1 MVILVVLAGSVPASA
16 LPQDGD
22 EGGDDG
28 GGSGGGG
35 GSSVD
40 CLEDSTGSLWVD
52 PTEVKVG
59 DSVTLHW
66 AVHPALGCTGMTQS
80 ISSIGPVDRS
90 GSMVVQIM
98 TPRSWILHGQKS
110 GAARALAST
119 AVAVQIPPAVTITSD
134 TQVGLFV
141 QAIAT
146 PGQRIEIQNHVTLD
160 LSYKDYLYIAP
171 GVQIIGGRSTTDPG
185 PRLFTTTFPLR
196 LFLIGSQYQ
205 YNEADNVRISGIRL
219 EGAELGNADA
229 DAEGSV
235 GITVYSSVNVEIDN
249 NEISG
254 WRGSAVDVRD
264 PWGRINLANFNAVR
278 VHDNFIH
285 HNQHYRREGYG
296 VSVGE
301 SGYALIE
308 QNVFDYNRHAIAT
321 HNGGDANGYYAE
333 RNLVLA
339 NGGVNGLPL
348 PYAWHTHIFDVHG
361 TESCWG
367 AELYCGD
374 AGEKFVFRDNTILY
388 TEGTAIKVRGRPAI
402 EAWADHNVFLHSDEW
417 GGYVDDGA
425 LVQNDPGDNFLSTN
439 NIFGARLL
447 DMLALSAC
455 DFNGDG
461 VHDTFV
467 ATGAT
472 WWYYSGGLGQ
482 WGYLN
487 TSGKRLAD
495 LTLGDVSG
503 DGVCDVTD
511 DAGIVYLG
519 GVAAPPPPPSP
530 LPMVPDVR
538 GDTLA
543 EANNTLA
550 AVGFVRGTLSYV
562 DDPTCND
569 LGRITSQS
577 PAAGTHAAA
586 GTPVNLSIG
595 QRPST
600 PCL

>member
-1 MVILVVLAGSVPASA
+1 
-16 LPQDGD
+16 
-22 EGGDDG
+22 
-28 GGSGGGG
+28 
-35 GSSVD
+35 
-40 CLEDSTGSLWVD
+40 
-52 PTEVKVG
+52 
-59 DSVTLHW
+59 
-66 AVHPALGCTGMTQS
+66 MTQS
-80 ISSIGPVDRS
+80 ISTIGPVDRS
-90 GSMVVQIM
+90 GSTVVQIM
-98 TPRSWILHGQKS
+98 TPRSWILSGQKS
-110 GAARALAST
+110 GGSRALAT
-119 AVAVQIPPAVTITSD
+119 AAVEVQIPPTVTITSD

-141 QAIAT
+141 QAIAI
-146 PGQRIEIQNHVTLD
+146 PGQRIEIQNHITLD

-219 EGAELGNADA
+219 EGAELGNADG

-254 WRGSAVDVRD
+254 WRGAAVEVRD
-264 PWGRINLANFNAVR
+264 PWDRINLANYDAVR
-278 VHDNFIH
+278 VHNNFIH

-296 VSVGE
+296 VSVHE
-301 SGYALIE
+301 SGYVLIE
-308 QNVFDYNRHAIAT
+308 RNVFDYNRHAIASAGT
-321 HNGGDANGYYAE
+321 SGNGYYAHS
-333 RNLVLA
+333 NLVLA

-348 PYAWHTHIFDVHG
+348 PYAWHTHIVDVHG

-374 AGEKFVFRDNTILY
+374 AGEKFDIRWNTILY
-388 TEGTAIKVRGRPAI
+388 TEGTAIKVRGEPSI
-402 EAWADHNVFLHSDEW
+402 GAWADGNVFVHSDEW

-425 LVQNDPGDNFLSTN
+425 LVQNDPGHNLYATN
-439 NIFGARLL
+439 NTFGAQLL

-482 WGYLN
+482 WEYLN
-487 TSGKRLAD
+487 TSSKRLSD

-511 DAGIVYLG
+511 DDGIVYLG
-519 GVAAPPPPPSP
+519 GVVAPPPPPSP
-530 LPMVPDVR
+530 LPIVPDVK

-543 EANNTLA
+543 DANSALA
-550 AVGFVRGTLSYV
+550 AAGFIRGTLSYV